1 MHGTDKN
8 RPSFQG
14 AERDVQFCALMMHP
28 KQTGKATDA

>member
-14 AERDVQFCALMMHP
+14 AECDIQFGALMMHP
-28 KQTGKATDA
+28 KQTG